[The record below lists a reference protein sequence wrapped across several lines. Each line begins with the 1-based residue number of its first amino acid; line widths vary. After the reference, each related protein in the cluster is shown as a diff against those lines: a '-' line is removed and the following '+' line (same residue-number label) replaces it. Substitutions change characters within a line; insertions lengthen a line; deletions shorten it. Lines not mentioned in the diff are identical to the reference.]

1 MGPDG
6 DLVALRLARGCRCF
20 AARLDGQ
27 VVAYGWLSADTEW
40 IGEME
45 LEIKPGR
52 REAYIWNCAT
62 DPRHRQK
69 GFFRAIVRGIVDQA
83 RKEGLARVWI
93 GTLDIPAA
101 KAMAQAGFVP
111 AMRFTTVWMY
121 GVRWLRVRAAPG
133 VDRGLLTAARM
144 ALAIVGR
151 PLRIGSSM
159 KRAERRRH

>member
-1 MGPDG
+1 MPRRMTGKPFQT
-6 DLVALRLARGCRCF
+6 VSR
-20 AARLDGQ
+20 AARRSPERGTDPVL
-27 VVAYGWLSADTEW
+27 VVAFRSSAAC
-40 IGEME
+40 
-45 LEIKPGR
+45 EIKPGR
-52 REAYIWNCAT
+52 GEAYIWNCAT

-101 KAMAQAGFVP
+101 NAMTQAGFVP

-133 VDRGLLTAARM
+133 VDRGLLTAARK